1 MRSEYE
7 ILKELEVGPPDIDDA
22 PIPSAQR
29 ERRWR
34 FEMPGLR
41 PVYIGRCRTCDGQHI
56 PDERALEQ
64 LIEWV
69 GELGWAVP
77 PCTCACCSIDAV

>member
-7 ILKELEVGPPDIDDA
+7 ILRELEVEPPDIDDGPVVAA
-22 PIPSAQR
+22 PR

-41 PVYIGRCRTCDGQHI
+41 PVYIGRCRNCSGQHI
-56 PDERALEQ
+56 PDERTLEQ

-77 PCTCACCSIDAV
+77 PCTCACCSTDAS